1 MKVWL
6 YIAFAFFV
14 TVSDSSFGQEY
25 SITLGGQNSNL
36 GRCAVNVEIE
46 GVGNTDII
54 AYAPNYVV
62 NFLISGE
69 QNKNHLV
76 KVKGTIKWGFPPNN
90 APACSVDGQ
99 ILINQLILDEWRPI
113 KERLSGTELLRC
125 VNLGLSRIDELI
137 EGPAT
142 SVRLYVRPAD
152 PRISKIFEACNSLLA
167 EPLRR
172 NVPCIANE
180 TGVKTHCDEAFFS
193 EANPSGRLA
202 LDGALYA
209 LLDGQQVKK
218 RLWET
223 EAAEADR
230 VERQRKREERDAWLK
245 TEQGKK
251 FLAEEDAKRK
261 RAEENRRQEAAAA
274 AARIEREY
282 PYYAVITC
290 GMQNQHLNIIACFS
304 GRFLRTELELKN
316 GDEYNLYQVQDL
328 MGGNVG
334 QETGDGFIIDL
345 RQSFRLVAQ
354 NSADNLILGI
364 KIFKRRDNEVVF
376 EKKVSQFGVISF
388 GQR

>member
-1 MKVWL
+1 
-6 YIAFAFFV
+6 
-14 TVSDSSFGQEY
+14 
-25 SITLGGQNSNL
+25 
-36 GRCAVNVEIE
+36 
-46 GVGNTDII
+46 
-54 AYAPNYVV
+54 
-62 NFLISGE
+62 
-69 QNKNHLV
+69 
-76 KVKGTIKWGFPPNN
+76 
-90 APACSVDGQ
+90 
-99 ILINQLILDEWRPI
+99 
-113 KERLSGTELLRC
+113 
-125 VNLGLSRIDELI
+125 
-137 EGPAT
+137 
-142 SVRLYVRPAD
+142 VRLYVRPAD